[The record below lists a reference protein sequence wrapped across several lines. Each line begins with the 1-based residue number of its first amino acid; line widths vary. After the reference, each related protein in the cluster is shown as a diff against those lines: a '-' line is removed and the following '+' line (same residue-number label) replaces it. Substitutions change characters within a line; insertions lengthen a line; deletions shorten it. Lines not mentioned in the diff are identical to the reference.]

1 MLSRGCGRRPVSSR
15 SGQGPGDDERRPA
28 RRRSSTGGCTG
39 TPHRYGVRMTTR
51 RAVAEAAGVSL
62 RTVSNVVNGHRYVAD
77 DTRARVLRVIDE
89 LGYRPSELARNLKRG
104 RSGLLGLVLPDLDT
118 PYFAEL
124 TRAFVEE
131 GARRGV
137 TVVIDQ
143 TDGDLARE
151 RELIDRVGPGSV
163 FDGLVVEALAL
174 RDDDLE
180 DVGAGHPLVF
190 LGENVLAGRD
200 HVMIDNR
207 LAARQAVEH
216 LVAGG
221 RRRIAAIGAQ
231 VVVGDPH
238 ATPAIGATPGASTF
252 RLDGYRD
259 ALEAAGR
266 VVDETLI
273 ERVPGFRRADGAA
286 AMARLLDLA
295 DPPDA
300 VFCFSDPL
308 ALGALRTLLGRSVS
322 VPEDVA
328 IVGFDD
334 VEDGRYATPS
344 LTSISPDKRAI
355 ARQALD
361 LALAKV
367 DGPHVGTTTAGH
379 VVITPHRLVV
389 RESSGPGVRDRA
401 TTT

>member
-1 MLSRGCGRRPVSSR
+1 MSV
-15 SGQGPGDDERRPA
+15 
-28 RRRSSTGGCTG
+28 
-39 TPHRYGVRMTTR
+39 
-51 RAVAEAAGVSL
+51 
-62 RTVSNVVNGHRYVAD
+62 RTVSNVVTGHHYVAD
-77 DTRARVLRVIDE
+77 DTRARVLRAIDD
-89 LGYRPSELARNLKRG
+89 LGYRPSELARNLRRG

-151 RELIDRVGPGSV
+151 RQLIDRLGPGSV
-163 FDGLVVEALAL
+163 FDGLIVEALAL
-174 RDDDLE
+174 HGDDLA
-180 DVGAGHPLVF
+180 DLGPDRPLVF
-190 LGENVLAGRD
+190 LGENVLAGHD

-207 LAARQAVEH
+207 LAAREAVEH
-216 LVAGG
+216 LIAGG

-231 VVVGDPH
+231 ADP
-238 ATPAIGATPGASTF
+238 GAGHRGPGTDVAAGASTF

-259 ALEAAGR
+259 ALEAAGG
-266 VVDETLI
+266 VVDETLV
-273 ERVPGFRRADGAA
+273 EQVPGFRRADGAA
-286 AMARLLDLA
+286 AMARLLDSA

-308 ALGALRTLLGRSVS
+308 ALGALRTLLTRGVA
-322 VPEDVA
+322 VPDDVA
-328 IVGFDD
+328 LVGFDD

-355 ARQALD
+355 ARRALD
-361 LALAKV
+361 LALAKIEGPED
-367 DGPHVGTTTAGH
+367 DGESTASGSRRGR
-379 VVITPHRLVV
+379 VVLAPHRLVV
-389 RESSGPGVRDRA
+389 RESSGPAVTGPS
-401 TTT
+401 TTA

>member
-1 MLSRGCGRRPVSSR
+1 
-15 SGQGPGDDERRPA
+15 
-28 RRRSSTGGCTG
+28 
-39 TPHRYGVRMTTR
+39 MTTR

-77 DTRARVLRVIDE
+77 DTRARVLRAIDE

-131 GARRGV
+131 GDRRGV

-151 RELIDRVGPGSV
+151 RRLIDRLGPGAV
-163 FDGLVVEALAL
+163 FDGLIVGALAL
-174 RDDDLE
+174 RDEDLTA
-180 DVGAGHPLVF
+180 VGPDRPLVF
-190 LGENVLAGRD
+190 LGEHVLAGRD

-216 LVAGG
+216 LVATG
-221 RRRIAAIGAQ
+221 RRRIAAIGAI
-231 VVVGDPH
+231 GRPGE
-238 ATPAIGATPGASTF
+238 PAGPGASSL

-259 ALEAAGR
+259 GLEASGR
-266 VVDETLI
+266 VVDDGLVEH
-273 ERVPGFRRADGAA
+273 VPGFRRADGAA
-286 AMARLLDLA
+286 AMARLLDRS

-308 ALGALRTLLGRSVS
+308 ALGALRTLLTRGVS

-328 IVGFDD
+328 LVGFDD
-334 VEDGRYATPS
+334 VEDGRFSTPS
-344 LTSISPDKRAI
+344 LTSISPDKSAI
-355 ARQALD
+355 ARAALD
-361 LALAKV
+361 LAIDRIDRGAAGAPPA
-367 DGPHVGTTTAGH
+367 DAGT
-379 VVITPHRLVV
+379 VVIAPHRLVV
-389 RESSGPGVRDRA
+389 RESSSTAVTGQAARGNSPHPVPF
-401 TTT
+401 

>member
-1 MLSRGCGRRPVSSR
+1 
-15 SGQGPGDDERRPA
+15 
-28 RRRSSTGGCTG
+28 
-39 TPHRYGVRMTTR
+39 MTTR

-77 DTRARVLRVIDE
+77 DTRARVLRAIDE

-151 RELIDRVGPGSV
+151 RQLIDRLGPGSV
-163 FDGLVVEALAL
+163 FDGLIVGALAL
-174 RDDDLE
+174 RGDDLA
-180 DVGAGHPLVF
+180 DVGSDRPLVF

-207 LAARQAVEH
+207 LAAREAVEH
-216 LVAGG
+216 LLAGG
-221 RRRIAAIGAQ
+221 RRRIAAIGSQ
-231 VVVGDPH
+231 QG
-238 ATPAIGATPGASTF
+238 PAGTSASTL

-259 ALEAAGR
+259 ALEATGR
-266 VVDETLI
+266 VLDDTLV
-273 ERVPGFRRADGAA
+273 EQVPGFRRADGAA
-286 AMARLLDLA
+286 AMARLLDRPE
-295 DPPDA
+295 PPDA

-308 ALGALRTLLGRSVS
+308 ALGALRTLLTRGVS
-322 VPEDVA
+322 VPGEIA
-328 IVGFDD
+328 LVGFDD
-334 VEDGRYATPS
+334 VEDGRFATPS
-344 LTSISPDKRAI
+344 LTSISPDKSAI
-355 ARQALD
+355 ARRALD
-361 LALAKV
+361 LALARIEAST
-367 DGPHVGTTTAGH
+367 DQDPTGAHTRTVGR
-379 VVITPHRLVV
+379 VVIAPHRLVV
-389 RESSGPGVRDRA
+389 RESSRPAVSGRA
-401 TTT
+401 TTTTTTT